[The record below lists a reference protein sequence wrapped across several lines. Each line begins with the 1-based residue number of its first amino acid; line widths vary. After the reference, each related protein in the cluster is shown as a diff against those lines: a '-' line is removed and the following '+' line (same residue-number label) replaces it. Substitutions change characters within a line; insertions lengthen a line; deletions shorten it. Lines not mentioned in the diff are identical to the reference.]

1 MLIEPK
7 VSDDL
12 EFNQRETMNE
22 AKIQHIQDRIEPYRT
37 QLISHPIYA
46 EIDCI
51 EKLHVFMEGHIFAVW
66 DFMSL
71 LKALQR
77 EFCPASIPWVPP
89 ANPAAARLIN
99 EIVLG
104 EETDEDCDGGYA
116 SHFDL
121 YLEAMKSCGAGTD
134 MMDRFLLSLQRS
146 DSVQDALGRCGAP
159 APVCQFVTSTFEVIE
174 SHDPCRIASAFTFGR
189 EDLLPDVFQR
199 VVDELNLETDGDLAK
214 FRYYLDRHIELDG
227 DVHGPMAA
235 KLISSLCRTDETKW
249 KIVEDSA
256 VASLEARLTL
266 WNGMHEMMKQM
277 PPTTG
282 STMSL
287 VR

>member
-1 MLIEPK
+1 
-7 VSDDL
+7 
-12 EFNQRETMNE
+12 MNE
-22 AKIQHIQDRIEPYRT
+22 AQLQHIQDRIEPYRT

-46 EIDCI
+46 EIDCV

-77 EFCPASIPWVPP
+77 EFCPVNVPWVPP
-89 ANPAAARLIN
+89 GNPAAARLIN

-104 EETDEDCDGGYA
+104 EETDDNGAGGYA

-121 YLEAMKSCGAGTD
+121 YLEAMKSCDAKVD
-134 MMDRFLLSLQRS
+134 VMDRFLSSLQRGG
-146 DSVQDALGRCGAP
+146 SVQDALDLCGAP
-159 APVCQFVTSTFEVIE
+159 TPVCEFVTNTFEVIE
-174 SHDPCRIASAFTFGR
+174 SHDPCCIASAFTFGR

-199 VVDELNLETDGDLAK
+199 VVDELNLETDGDLGK

-235 KLISSLCRTDETKW
+235 RLISSLCGAAPLKWERVEET
-249 KIVEDSA
+249 A
-256 VASLEARLTL
+256 VASLQARLKF
-266 WNGMHEMMKQM
+266 WDGMLDSMKQIEC
-277 PPTTG
+277 G
-282 STMSL
+282 AAAADS
-287 VR
+287 